1 MIKIFNSNEKLF
13 LDNGLKNIKP
23 LRAIVFEED
32 NGDYYLE
39 LTAKVEDQEFLQIG
53 NILRVKIR
61 DNEQSFRINKRNI
74 TKDKISIRA
83 NHIYYDSANYT
94 ISDTNIVNKTL
105 NDALDQL
112 IIRCDDV
119 TNFKTLSDVNVIKS
133 ARIVRKTLQEAI
145 NILIERWGGHLVRD
159 NFNIEVREDI
169 SKDKG
174 YVVNYSKN
182 MLDIDAEEDWDEV
195 CTKILPVGKDGL
207 TLDEKYIESEYKY
220 DIPYTRIVKF
230 DQNHIDEKDYK
241 VNDKL
246 NEAEYKKAL
255 KNDLE
260 QQAKDY
266 LTTHAE
272 PRVSYKAKAYI
283 LDNVEIGNMVEVKY
297 KKAKM
302 SIMTNVISITYDVI
316 AQRVIEFEFGNFKN
330 KLKNLMSRIKAEAT
344 QESTEKIEK
353 ETSYLKNELSIAKEK
368 ILSKIGSGHVIVE
381 KDKILIVDTL
391 PVEDAQKVMMWSP
404 GGISFS
410 KTGIDGEFTS
420 AWALDGTLDM
430 ETINVINLTA
440 SLIKGGTLKLGS
452 IRNEIGNIEV
462 YDNSNNLIGTLN
474 EEGLCIYGTDQAKLV
489 IKPNQFYACDEND
502 TELFAV
508 RDGIMNIKKTHI
520 SEELTLA
527 SKIRWVGMDT
537 EDITGVGIVTL
548 I

>member
-1 MIKIFNSNEKLF
+1 MIKIFNKNEKLF

-83 NHIYYDSANYT
+83 NHIYFDTATYVIA
-94 ISDTNIVNKTL
+94 DTNIVNKTL

-112 IIRCDDV
+112 IRRCDTV
-119 TNFKTLSDVNVIKS
+119 PEFKTLSDVNGVRS

-159 NFNIEVREDI
+159 NFNIKVRQNI

-174 YVVNYSKN
+174 YTVNYGKN

-207 TLDEKYIESEYKY
+207 TLDDKYIESEFKH

-230 DQNHIDEKDYK
+230 EQNHIDEKDYQ

-246 NEAEYKKAL
+246 DEVKYKQAL
-255 KNDLE
+255 KEDLE
-260 QQAKDY
+260 QQAKEY
-266 LTTHAE
+266 LMTHTE
-272 PRVSYKAKAYI
+272 PKVSYKAKAYI
-283 LDNVEIGNMVEVKY
+283 LDGVEIGDIVEVKHER
-297 KKAKM
+297 AKM
-302 SIMTNVISITYDVI
+302 NIMTNVISITYDVI
-316 AQRVIEFEFGNFKN
+316 AQRVVEFEFGNFKS

-353 ETSYLKNELSIAKEK
+353 ETNYLKNELSITKSK
-368 ILSKIGSGHVIVE
+368 ILGQIGNGHVIVE
-381 KDKILIVDTL
+381 KDKILVVDKL
-391 PVEDAQKVMMWSP
+391 PAEEAKNVMMWSA
-404 GGISFS
+404 GGIAFS
-410 KTGIDGEFTS
+410 KNGINGDFTS

-430 ETINVINLTA
+430 QTVNVINLTA
-440 SLIKGGTLKLGS
+440 SLIRGGTLKLGS
-452 IRNEIGNIEV
+452 IRNEIGKIEV
-462 YDNSNNLIGTLN
+462 YDNANNLIGTLN
-474 EEGLCIYGTDQAKLV
+474 EEGLCIYGTNKARLV
-489 IKPNQFYACDEND
+489 IKPNQFYALDENG
-502 TELFAV
+502 TELFSV
-508 RDGIMNIKKTHI
+508 EDGIMHMKKTHI

-527 SKIRWVGMDT
+527 SKIRWVGMET
-537 EDITGVGIVTL
+537 EEITGVGIVTL
-548 I
+548 V